1 MYDTEA
7 VITYNDDS
15 LLFTQEDMDELNDR
29 EKQFVRD
36 VVYRQEI
43 LNIFC
48 IDVEDFDLHK
58 DIDIKRL
65 HKIIVELL
73 PILNKSE
80 QLIECIREISTQI
93 YMNPDEEL
101 GLITLYSYDY
111 MYLMHKCVV
120 EYLKTRTIAERNYNE
135 LKGKINKV

>member
-15 LLFTQEDMDELNDR
+15 LLFAQEEIDILNDR
-29 EKQFVRD
+29 EKQFVRI

-48 IDVEDFDLHK
+48 IEDFDLHK

-80 QLIECIREISTQI
+80 QLIECIREISTKI

-101 GLITLYSYDY
+101 GLITLYSYDF
-111 MYLMHKCVV
+111 MHLMHKCVG
-120 EYLKTRTIAERNYNE
+120 EYLKTGIITERNYDE
-135 LKGKINKV
+135 LKGKIINV